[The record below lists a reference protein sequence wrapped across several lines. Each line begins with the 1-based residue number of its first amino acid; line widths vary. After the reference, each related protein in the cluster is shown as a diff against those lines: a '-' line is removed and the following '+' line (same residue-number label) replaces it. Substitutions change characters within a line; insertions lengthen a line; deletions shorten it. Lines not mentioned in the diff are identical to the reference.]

1 MAQAHY
7 SQVSVHQI
15 ARKEQLDGVLSDL
28 AHQFPTLRCALTNLS
43 GEYLDFN
50 RSNAQRTYLS
60 IMNEMNER

>member
-28 AHQFPTLRCALTNLS
+28 AHQFPSLRCALTKLS
-43 GEYLDFN
+43 GEHLDYN
-50 RSNAQRTYLS
+50 RANAQRTYLP
-60 IMNEMNER
+60 IMNER